1 MDNKNHFESNVSDF
15 LGALRKVG
23 YSEATIRKYK
33 KTCRLF
39 VVYMDINDIQ
49 DCNVEAVNLFL
60 KTIPQEKTQLIHG
73 TNYQLLSFVSYL
85 TNGIIQKPSVR
96 YIIRKLSGEIGDTMT
111 RFLHILEEQRLSPKT
126 IDAYERVFSY
136 FLRHLSLRNVFHVS
150 DIGENDVLTFI
161 SSSQNSKQRVL
172 TTMRVFCRYLYEQKL
187 INKNIDYVI
196 GGNRYIVKEK
206 LPSIYTREEVL
217 QIESS
222 VNQSTSVG
230 KRDYAMLLLATRL
243 GLRSSD
249 IAGLQFSNLDW
260 DRNIIRLIQYKT
272 KREIELPLLK
282 DVGEA
287 IINYVKYG
295 RPSSSSKQ
303 IFLSSLAPYN
313 PVNGAVVSLSV
324 KKIISHSKIDTT
336 DRKKG
341 PHAMR
346 HTLASQLLRN
356 GVSLPVISETLGHKS
371 TQTTMSYLR
380 IDIDGLMKCTLEVPD
395 VPSEFYTQKGG
406 LFYV

>member
-1 MDNKNHFESNVSDF
+1 M
-15 LGALRKVG
+15 
-23 YSEATIRKYK
+23 
-33 KTCRLF
+33 
-39 VVYMDINDIQ
+39 
-49 DCNVEAVNLFL
+49 
-60 KTIPQEKTQLIHG
+60 
-73 TNYQLLSFVSYL
+73 
-85 TNGIIQKPSVR
+85 
-96 YIIRKLSGEIGDTMT
+96 
-111 RFLHILEEQRLSPKT
+111 
-126 IDAYERVFSY
+126 
-136 FLRHLSLRNVFHVS
+136 
-150 DIGENDVLTFI
+150 
-161 SSSQNSKQRVL
+161 
-172 TTMRVFCRYLYEQKL
+172 
-187 INKNIDYVI
+187 
-196 GGNRYIVKEK
+196 
-206 LPSIYTREEVL
+206 L

-324 KKIISHSKIDTT
+324 RKIISHSKIDTT

-380 IDIDGLMKCTLEVPD
+380 IDIDGLMKCTLA
-395 VPSEFYTQKGG
+395 SERRSSSTECSR
-406 LFYV
+406 

>member
-287 IINYVKYG
+287 IINYVK
-295 RPSSSSKQ
+295 
-303 IFLSSLAPYN
+303 F
-313 PVNGAVVSLSV
+313 
-324 KKIISHSKIDTT
+324 
-336 DRKKG
+336 
-341 PHAMR
+341 
-346 HTLASQLLRN
+346 
-356 GVSLPVISETLGHKS
+356 
-371 TQTTMSYLR
+371 
-380 IDIDGLMKCTLEVPD
+380 
-395 VPSEFYTQKGG
+395 
-406 LFYV
+406 